1 MTPALED
8 PHVAVLAGG
17 LAYEREVSLRSG
29 RRVAEAIRALGAEAT
44 ILDADADLLATL
56 AAHRP
61 DAAIVALHGSAG
73 EDGALRGVL
82 ELVGLPY
89 VGSTAAASRL
99 AWDKPSAKA
108 LIRAAGL
115 CTPDWVALTHS
126 TFRELGSRPVL
137 DGIVRTLGLPLMVKP
152 AQGGSALG
160 AHRVRAVEDLPA
172 AMVGC
177 FAYGDT
183 VLVEPLVDGVEVAV
197 SVIDRPAGAGP
208 AGSAGRTGSAEGT
221 GAEALPVV
229 EIEPSD
235 AVFDYAARYT
245 AGRTTYHVPAR
256 LDPAVAA
263 GVAELAERAHTVLGL
278 RDLSRTDAIVT
289 PDGTAWFLEV
299 NVVPGMTETSMTPM
313 AIQAAGLGLGELY
326 LDFVRRAVRRGTR

>member
-1 MTPALED
+1 MTPGLED

-17 LAYEREVSLRSG
+17 LTYEREVSLRSG

-44 ILDADADLLATL
+44 LLDADVDLLATL

-61 DAAIVALHGSAG
+61 DAVIVALHGSAG

-82 ELVGLPY
+82 ELVGMPY

-160 AHRVRAVEDLPA
+160 AHRVQVVEDLPA

-183 VLVEPLVDGVEVAV
+183 VLIERLVAGVEVAV
-197 SVIDRPAGAGP
+197 SVIDGP
-208 AGSAGRTGSAEGT
+208 VGTASTAST
-221 GAEALPVV
+221 GARALPVV
-229 EIEPSD
+229 EIVPSD
-235 AVFDYAARYT
+235 AMFDYAARYT
-245 AGRTTYHVPAR
+245 PGRTTYHVPAR
-256 LDPAVAA
+256 LDPVVAA
-263 GVAELAERAHTVLGL
+263 RVAELAERAHAVLGL

-289 PDGTAWFLEV
+289 SDGTVWFLEV
-299 NVVPGMTETSMTPM
+299 NVAPGMTETSMTPM
-313 AIQAAGLGLGELY
+313 AIRAAGLELGELC
-326 LDFVRRAVRRGTR
+326 LNLVRRAAERGAR